1 VDGARAGVPPL
12 TGLDAAGPG
21 PVDLHVHS
29 TASDGSLTPAAVVER
44 ARLAGLSAIALT
56 DHDTVAGVPAAIAA
70 GEALGVR
77 VVGGCEFSCAAPWG
91 EMHVLGYFLPAD
103 SAELEDFLERR
114 RADRVRRGRE
124 MVSRLQALGVQLD
137 FEDVLRQAKGGAV
150 GRPHVAR
157 ALVRQ
162 GGAADVGQAFDRFIG
177 RGRPAFVEK
186 VLPTF
191 RDVAAIVHQ
200 VRGVVSV
207 AHLKER
213 GTRSF
218 LERLQREGLDGLEVR
233 HPSHDPD
240 LRGRLA
246 STAVRL
252 GLLPTGGSDWHGDPE
267 PGESHGALGSQE
279 VPAGW
284 LERLEESRAAGPA
297 PAPA

>member
-1 VDGARAGVPPL
+1 
-12 TGLDAAGPG
+12 
-21 PVDLHVHS
+21 
-29 TASDGSLTPAAVVER
+29 
-44 ARLAGLSAIALT
+44 
-56 DHDTVAGVPAAIAA
+56 
-70 GEALGVR
+70 
-77 VVGGCEFSCAAPWG
+77 
-91 EMHVLGYFLPAD
+91 
-103 SAELEDFLERR
+103 
-114 RADRVRRGRE
+114 
-124 MVSRLQALGVQLD
+124 
-137 FEDVLRQAKGGAV
+137 
-150 GRPHVAR
+150 
-157 ALVRQ
+157 
-162 GGAADVGQAFDRFIG
+162 
-177 RGRPAFVEK
+177 
-186 VLPTF
+186 
-191 RDVAAIVHQ
+191 
-200 VRGVVSV
+200 V

-246 STAVRL
+246 GTAVRL